1 MSYSICLDQNS
12 PNFNIANLSTNGF
25 AIYTNLDNYLSP
37 IAQNI
42 PFTSIFPPP
51 TGICTYTIN
60 LPPGVTQIIVI
71 DQCDPNL
78 DVAAA
83 IFSPTNMN
91 AGELTIECCYAI
103 FDIPQELPPTFCE
116 TCPLT
121 FDVFPTTNIGILTAG
136 NLTSTCGPVT
146 DYVIGWYLNG
156 DYSAPLLTS
165 GFGSSFP
172 SYQHLH
178 PLTGNSSVPVLA
190 GNWEGIIH
198 DIKIGGVTYSSVS
211 GSAGGQLIP
220 FESCFDTVVVEPL
233 QCDNGPFQ
241 GIAKYIHQINF
252 NSQAVG
258 TTSAPVSITYAL
270 NTTTKHFAY
279 YFAGYNIAD
288 EIEIKWKSGD
298 ASVTTNPSLYS
309 QSIYLEKI
317 NIGSNV
323 STANMPNTSL
333 TINNIWPK
341 SLNSLSGQFQRVL
354 TLTNLET
361 SSNPLAPD
369 LLEITITPNPGS
381 NNTQW
386 TAGFTCLDDFICGD
400 CDLENYPDNLP
411 AISQIRLKKLYGC
424 DAQRIELTIS
434 GCLGSGDWMAQGYPM
449 TSLNGSLIG
458 ASQGAGPLPITWQP
472 NYTALYPISS
482 CAQTNYYS
490 FPQNT
495 TCAPSNNNT
504 ITLTKSLGL
513 LKMEFNNISDY
524 NHYKTNLILRANQ
537 LINTTPII
545 TTNPV
550 VCPGV
555 PPIPQLLQYYRYLI
569 LSVPI
574 QGPNVNCG
582 DNSNIYTHYF
592 HINDYFNVTYTE
604 TPASNYWAID
614 IPQSLMVDCYPP
626 TTCDSCYGHISDN
639 VNGVVAQ
646 YNYQVLNSG
655 TNIGNTGSPIFTTN
669 VGAKYVQPYV
679 AYYQTSYC
687 QSPEGTGSICQWIG
701 GTLNQFKWYSTTT
714 LPFIPNPST
723 PGTWTNLTTLSA
735 SLSCSLD
742 PYTPQFASW
751 TNHTVTY
758 KAWTS
763 LHQEKFL
770 NLSSSFNYNFNG
782 GQSTNDFELYALTG
796 LGATGS
802 VSNPVLCPQN
812 PSDII
817 YSYIGGVTTIH
828 QPNFFINGAPTLIID
843 P

>member
-42 PFTSIFPPP
+42 PYTSIFPPP
-51 TGICTYTIN
+51 AGICTYTIN

-103 FDIPQELPPTFCE
+103 FDIPQEPPPTFCE

-136 NLTSTCGPVT
+136 TLTSTCGPVT

-211 GSAGGQLIP
+211 GSAGGQLIE

-298 ASVTTNPSLYS
+298 ASATTNPSLYTE
-309 QSIYLEKI
+309 SIYLEKI
-317 NIGSNV
+317 NVGNNV
-323 STANMPNTSL
+323 TTANLPNTSL

-341 SLNSLSGQFQRVL
+341 SLQTSETKRVL

-386 TAGFTCLDDFICGD
+386 KAGFTCLDDFICGD
-400 CDLENYPDNLP
+400 CDFEDYPDNLP
-411 AISQIRLKKLYGC
+411 AISQIRLEKQYGC
-424 DAQRIELTIS
+424 PSQRIRLNVS
-434 GCLGSGDWMAQGYPM
+434 GCLGSGDWMTQGDPL

-458 ASQGAGPLPITWQP
+458 ATKGL
-472 NYTALYPISS
+472 
-482 CAQTNYYS
+482 
-490 FPQNT
+490 
-495 TCAPSNNNT
+495 SNN
-504 ITLTKSLGL
+504 
-513 LKMEFNNISDY
+513 
-524 NHYKTNLILRANQ
+524 
-537 LINTTPII
+537 
-545 TTNPV
+545 
-550 VCPGV
+550 
-555 PPIPQLLQYYRYLI
+555 
-569 LSVPI
+569 
-574 QGPNVNCG
+574 
-582 DNSNIYTHYF
+582 
-592 HINDYFNVTYTE
+592 
-604 TPASNYWAID
+604 
-614 IPQSLMVDCYPP
+614 
-626 TTCDSCYGHISDN
+626 
-639 VNGVVAQ
+639 
-646 YNYQVLNSG
+646 
-655 TNIGNTGSPIFTTN
+655 
-669 VGAKYVQPYV
+669 
-679 AYYQTSYC
+679 
-687 QSPEGTGSICQWIG
+687 
-701 GTLNQFKWYSTTT
+701 TLNI
-714 LPFIPNPST
+714 L
-723 PGTWTNLTTLSA
+723 
-735 SLSCSLD
+735 
-742 PYTPQFASW
+742 
-751 TNHTVTY
+751 
-758 KAWTS
+758 
-763 LHQEKFL
+763 
-770 NLSSSFNYNFNG
+770 
-782 GQSTNDFELYALTG
+782 
-796 LGATGS
+796 
-802 VSNPVLCPQN
+802 
-812 PSDII
+812 
-817 YSYIGGVTTIH
+817 
-828 QPNFFINGAPTLIID
+828 
-843 P
+843 